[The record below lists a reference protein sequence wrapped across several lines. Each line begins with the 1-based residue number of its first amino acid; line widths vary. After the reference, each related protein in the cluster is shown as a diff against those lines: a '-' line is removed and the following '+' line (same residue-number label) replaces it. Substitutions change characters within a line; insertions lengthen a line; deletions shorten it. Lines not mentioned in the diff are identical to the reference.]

1 MSTELI
7 SQPRFDL
14 INSDS
19 MLSLSKDL
27 SKLIK
32 EKGLSS
38 NIQGKQFV
46 NVEGWQFAGA
56 SLGLM
61 PIITETTD
69 LTRRGTEPG
78 QVEIKYMAKCEVRN
92 ITTGQ
97 LVATGVAI
105 CSNFEHSKK
114 RFDEY
119 AILSMAQTRAIGK
132 AYRNLLAWLMK
143 AAGFEATPAEEMDFI
158 TPEASKKPSQQYKE
172 VSIKV
177 PSEPENLNVKEV
189 FAEIIE
195 EQEVDLDALK
205 MEIAGCKKVKDLTDI
220 YFTHRQLFDSDP
232 LLLKLMSMKKESLTK
247 TK

>member
-1 MSTELI
+1 MSTELTN
-7 SQPRFDL
+7 QPRFDL

-19 MLSLSKDL
+19 MLNLSKDL
-27 SKLIK
+27 AKLIK

-92 ITTGQ
+92 INTGQ

-143 AAGFEATPAEEMDFI
+143 AAGFEATPAEEMDFA
-158 TPEASKKPSQQYKE
+158 PAEAPKKPTQTVQE
-172 VSIKV
+172 VV
-177 PSEPENLNVKEV
+177 
-189 FAEIIE
+189 AEIVE
-195 EQEVDLDALK
+195 EEEVDIDAIK
-205 MEIAGCKKVKDLTDI
+205 MEIANCTKVKQLTDL
-220 YFTHRQLFDSDP
+220 YFGYKQLFDSNEMLKR
-232 LLLKLMSMKKESLTK
+232 LLSMKKENLTK
-247 TK
+247 K

>member
-1 MSTELI
+1 MDQQITK
-7 SQPRFDL
+7 PMYDL
-14 INSDS
+14 IKADD
-19 MLSLSKDL
+19 MLELSNQL
-27 SKLIK
+27 AKLIK

-92 ITTGQ
+92 INTGQ

-143 AAGFEATPAEEMDFI
+143 AAGFEATPAEEMDFAVD
-158 TPEASKKPSQQYKE
+158 TLKKPSQTVQE
-172 VSIKV
+172 VV
-177 PSEPENLNVKEV
+177 
-189 FAEIIE
+189 AEIVE
-195 EQEVDLDALK
+195 EEEVDIDAIK
-205 MEIAGCKKVKDLTDI
+205 MEIANCTKVKQLTDL
-220 YFTHRQLFDSDP
+220 YFGYKQLFDSNETLKK
-232 LLLKLMSMKKESLTK
+232 LLSMKKENLTK
-247 TK
+247 K

>member
-1 MSTELI
+1 MEIQLTNPSYELINKDSMLKLSTEL
-7 SQPRFDL
+7 SQ
-14 INSDS
+14 
-19 MLSLSKDL
+19 
-27 SKLIK
+27 LIK

-92 ITTGQ
+92 ITSGQ
-97 LVATGVAI
+97 LVATGVAL
-105 CSNFEHSKK
+105 CSNFERSKK
-114 RFDEY
+114 GFDEY

-143 AAGFEATPAEEMDFI
+143 AAGFEATPAEEMDFADAKADARAKDE
-158 TPEASKKPSQQYKE
+158 TPTKKPKVVE
-172 VSIKV
+172 VV
-177 PSEPENLNVKEV
+177 
-189 FAEIIE
+189 AEEIPV
-195 EQEVDLDALK
+195 EVDRDAIIK
-205 MEIAGCKKVKDLTDI
+205 DIQAVARMKDLTDI
-220 YFTHRQLFDSDP
+220 FFSNKEYIEKDQQLM
-232 LLLKLMSMKKESLTK
+232 KLMTAKKESLT
-247 TK
+247 TKKK